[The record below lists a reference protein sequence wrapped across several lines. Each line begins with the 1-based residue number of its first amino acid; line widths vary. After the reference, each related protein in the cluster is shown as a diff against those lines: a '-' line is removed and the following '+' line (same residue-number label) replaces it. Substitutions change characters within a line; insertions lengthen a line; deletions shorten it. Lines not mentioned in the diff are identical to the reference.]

1 LAKIEEL
8 QDWNVA
14 KIAETL
20 KDVERDTSQSPKIVM
35 QILRYAVAGLEPGV
49 GVPAVIELLGKDTV
63 SRRLERCRAQ
73 HQNTA
78 AGS

>member
-1 LAKIEEL
+1 MKIEEL
-8 QDWNVA
+8 QDWNVV

-20 KDVERDTSQSPKIVM
+20 KDVERDTAQSPKIVM

-63 SRRLERCRAQ
+63 ARRLERCRAQ